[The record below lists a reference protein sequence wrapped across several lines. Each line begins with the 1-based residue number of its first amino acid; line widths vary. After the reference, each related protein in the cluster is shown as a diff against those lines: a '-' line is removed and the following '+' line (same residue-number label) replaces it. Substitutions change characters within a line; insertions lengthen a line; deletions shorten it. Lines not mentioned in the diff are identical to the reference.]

1 MTNSNDPNL
10 WWQVF
15 DQRSGLLAF
24 FGALGGM
31 VRSATIKTSWREGVR
46 VTFIGSAT
54 AFGVGVLSPYLVKP
68 WVGDLPAGM
77 SGALGTL
84 CASAFIV
91 GLVAV
96 TMIER
101 FLDGK
106 KLTEDG

>member
-1 MTNSNDPNL
+1 MNEKDPNL
-10 WWQVF
+10 WLQVF
-15 DQRSGLLAF
+15 DQRSGLLAV

-54 AFGVGVLSPYLVKP
+54 AFGVGVLSPYLVRP
-68 WVGDLPAGM
+68 WVGELPAGM

-101 FLDGK
+101 FLDDKSQEG
-106 KLTEDG
+106 DG

>member
-1 MTNSNDPNL
+1 MSSQDPNL
-10 WWQVF
+10 WHQVF
-15 DQRSGLLAF
+15 NDRGLILAF

-31 VRSATIKTSWREGVR
+31 VRSATIKTTWREGVR

-54 AFGVGVLSPYLVKP
+54 AFGVGVLAPYLVRP
-68 WVGDLPAGM
+68 WVGDLPENM

-84 CASAFIV
+84 CAAAFIV

-101 FLDGK
+101 FMAGK
-106 KLTEDG
+106 SLTEES